1 MATAEPTHADD
12 AEPGREAGPRIS
24 VRTRHVDPPDNAA
37 EPPPETAGIPGNTA
51 EPPSDRAGTPG
62 NASEPPSGTAEVPG
76 TAESPDTTGSPSAA
90 ETPATAGGP
99 DAARDSD
106 ASPDDDSARD
116 SDPARDSDRGRD
128 QGPERDQDPGQ
139 DSAADPKPIPEAGPK
154 SDAVPSPNAVP
165 DAHPDDRPDTAP
177 DAGSGL
183 DTSARASASAGPG
196 VGVGG
201 RESTRLRRFLRHP
214 AILAT
219 ALSGVLHIIWFF
231 TFANSGGDLA
241 AQDAWA
247 EFVGRNPGSAYNL
260 AWYGGMHPVSYS
272 VVSPYLMAVLGVR
285 TTMMIAGTLSAGLLM
300 LVLMRSRAVRN
311 PVAAAAA
318 GVFALLC
325 NAISGRVTFGLGM
338 VFALGAAAVVFCWP
352 YRWRYKRWAKALCA
366 APLAAAATAASPVA
380 GLFVGFVAVALFL
393 QKRRPGAWALGLAPA
408 AVVGVSAWMFP
419 FSGTQPMMF
428 GSVLLPFASAACAFF
443 LVPKEWKT
451 VRITSAVYG
460 LAVVLVWLIN
470 SQIGS
475 NISRLPMLLGGVT
488 LIAALPF
495 TVPRSRKWY
504 AILLAFVTVN
514 GWIAFKAVDDIVHT
528 TPAASWARELAPLV
542 NQLQVAGAE
551 KGRVEVVPARSHREA
566 SALAPYV
573 NLARGWNRQADMER
587 NPLFYDDTLNSAN
600 YHEWLQRWA
609 VHYVV
614 VPKGEPDGDGGERER
629 ELVQRGMPY
638 LKQVWGDANWQL
650 FEVTDPTPMADP
662 PAVVDRAEQGELT
675 LEVKRAGRVLIRIPY
690 SPWLG
695 LVDAEG
701 KSVKP
706 PQETEES
713 KQREDGAPKTY
724 DNVNGCLMETEED
737 AQGDQ
742 WTELLAPRAG
752 TYRLAAP
759 YQLPRGTGCPEELRE
774 EVRGSEG

>member
-12 AEPGREAGPRIS
+12 AEPSRGAGPRIS
-24 VRTRHVDPPDNAA
+24 VRTRHVDPPEPTPDPA
-37 EPPPETAGIPGNTA
+37 EPGCPDGAEGPDEAGRPDEAKKSDTAGN
-51 EPPSDRAGTPG
+51 
-62 NASEPPSGTAEVPG
+62 
-76 TAESPDTTGSPSAA
+76 
-90 ETPATAGGP
+90 P
-99 DAARDSD
+99 DAG
-106 ASPDDDSARD
+106 PDDDSGRKDVSGRD
-116 SDPARDSDRGRD
+116 SDP
-128 QGPERDQDPGQ
+128 GPATAAAAAQAPTTGPDADFH
-139 DSAADPKPIPEAGPK
+139 SAAAAGADADSRPTPVAAPAADTKPVAPASG
-154 SDAVPSPNAVP
+154 SQG
-165 DAHPDDRPDTAP
+165 DTARSRDAKP
-177 DAGSGL
+177 DPAAEPA
-183 DTSARASASAGPG
+183 DGPG
-196 VGVGG
+196 VGGGGGG
-201 RESTRLRRFLRHP
+201 RGGGGRGRARLRRFGRHP
-214 AILAT
+214 AILAM

-393 QKRRPGAWALGLAPA
+393 QKRRPGAWALGIAPA

-451 VRITSAVYG
+451 VRITAAVYG
-460 LAVVLVWLIN
+460 LSVVLVWLIS

-495 TVPRSRKWY
+495 TAPRSRKWY

-542 NQLQVAGAE
+542 NQLQEAGAE

-713 KQREDGAPKTY
+713 KKREDGEPKSY